1 MPGLDVD
8 DLEWVARNISHL
20 DSRVPVGFLLLHF
33 VLPGELLS
41 KSLCTLQR
49 ELLASNDYS
58 VGRTASAGTPS
69 VSKVL
74 YSNVCKFRIL

>member
-1 MPGLDVD
+1 MPGLGID
-8 DLEWVARNISHL
+8 DLEWVARNISRL
-20 DSRVPVGFLLLHF
+20 DSRVPVGFLLLRS

-49 ELLASNDYS
+49 ELLASDDYS